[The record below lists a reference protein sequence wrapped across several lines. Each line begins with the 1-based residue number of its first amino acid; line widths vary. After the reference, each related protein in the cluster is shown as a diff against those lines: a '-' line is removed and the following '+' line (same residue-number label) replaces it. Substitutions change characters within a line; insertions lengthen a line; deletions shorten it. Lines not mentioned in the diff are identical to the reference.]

1 MRSTTAMPRPGDGL
15 LPLPSGGTGPGG
27 LGETGQ
33 STPEYA
39 LVIVLVATVVVALI
53 PVARE
58 ALTRLFKAVID
69 HVVELF

>member
-1 MRSTTAMPRPGDGL
+1 MRPTDQMPTPGKGL
-15 LPLPSGGTGPGG
+15 LPLPPGG
-27 LGETGQ
+27 VDEDGQ

>member
-1 MRSTTAMPRPGDGL
+1 MARRPDLEPGRGL
-15 LPLPSGGTGPGG
+15 LPLPPDRR
-27 LGETGQ
+27 GEAGQ

-39 LVIVLVATVVVALI
+39 LVIVLVATVVVGLI

-69 HVVELF
+69 HVVDLF

>member
-1 MRSTTAMPRPGDGL
+1 MARGRHLLEPGRGL
-15 LPLPSGGTGPGG
+15 LPLPDDRAR
-27 LGETGQ
+27 EAGQ

-39 LVIVLVATVVVALI
+39 LVIVLVATVVVGLI

-69 HVVELF
+69 HVVDLF

>member
-1 MRSTTAMPRPGDGL
+1 MTRPRLSPPPVPGRGL
-15 LPLPSGGTGPGG
+15 LPLPADHARD
-27 LGETGQ
+27 TGQ

-39 LVIVLVATVVVALI
+39 LVIVLVATVVVGLI

-69 HVVELF
+69 HVVDLF

>member
-1 MRSTTAMPRPGDGL
+1 MRPTPQMPTPGKGL
-15 LPLPSGGTGPGG
+15 LPIPPGG
-27 LGETGQ
+27 FAGEGGQ

-69 HVVELF
+69 HVVDLF

>member
-1 MRSTTAMPRPGDGL
+1 MRSKAETPTPGKDL
-15 LPLPSGGTGPGG
+15 LPLPPAAV
-27 LGETGQ
+27 GEDGQ

-58 ALTRLFKAVID
+58 ALTRLFTAVID
-69 HVVELF
+69 HVVDLF

>member
-1 MRSTTAMPRPGDGL
+1 MTTRPDLEPGRGL
-15 LPLPSGGTGPGG
+15 LPLPPAPDA
-27 LGETGQ
+27 EAGQ

-39 LVIVLVATVVVALI
+39 LVIVLVATVVVGLI

-69 HVVELF
+69 HVVDLF